1 MDLLAEKKFP
11 DEYPAEAV
19 TVLHAMTIPRSELL
33 VLGSAALRSQRYAG
47 DYDAHDKVVGKLPR
61 IIEEFQ
67 SMIERLTTM
76 PDVHIMDIKAG
87 EIEEWRAV
95 PSDERA
101 FRRDA
106 TERKI
111 EQLLEAGIIEKKDVA
126 DYDLSNYLMASH
138 SVKPHT
144 VRWTPDEVLAGEKT
158 LKDGRTY
165 TLKEAFRAPAI
176 VKVDVIAPV
185 RGVYRD
191 FSVIYDLYDGTRRLN
206 GYTEDV
212 AKSIK
217 QDISYYTQI
226 GNPYKALKRK
236 FALAKLQNDEPALKR
251 YSKIINSKLGKMY
264 LIYSELKTLADLLE
278 SGAPVTGLQKLLQS
292 IAPEGMAEDLKQVRT
307 AADYPRLRH
316 IEQQLLA
323 QLSRGTRLSGG
334 RYEPYKA
341 GSV

>member
-1 MDLLAEKKFP
+1 MISGCVVCGLTPGCFDADRAAL
-11 DEYPAEAV
+11 
-19 TVLHAMTIPRSELL
+19 
-33 VLGSAALRSQRYAG
+33 AALRGAKLRFREGA
-47 DYDAHDKVVGKLPR
+47 ALVRVGLDRREPDH
-61 IIEEFQ
+61 Q
-67 SMIERLTTM
+67 SLDLLWVER
-76 PDVHIMDIKAG
+76 VG
-87 EIEEWRAV
+87 RVEGGGWR
-95 PSDERA
+95 RC
-101 FRRDA
+101 RRDA

-111 EQLLEAGIIEKKDVA
+111 EQLLEAGIIEKKDLA

-176 VKVDVIAPV
+176 IKVDVIAPV
-185 RGVYRD
+185 KGVYRD

-316 IEQQLLA
+316 IEEQLLA